1 MQYYL
6 AMRVITNRRLLDF
19 AARYT
24 DASEPLQAWR
34 KVMEAGNYVNF
45 AELRQ
50 MFRSVDR
57 VGDLHV
63 FNIAGNKY
71 RLVAYLHFGRQLCY
85 IKHVLTHVEYDK
97 EGWKK

>member
-1 MQYYL
+1 MML
-6 AMRVITNRRLLDF
+6 AMRVITNRRLLEF
-19 AARYT
+19 AARHA
-24 DASEPLQAWR
+24 DAGEPLQVWR
-34 KVMEAGNYVNF
+34 KVMEAGSYENF
-45 AELRQ
+45 AGLRQ
-50 MFRSVDR
+50 AFRGVDK
-57 VGDLHV
+57 VGDLYV